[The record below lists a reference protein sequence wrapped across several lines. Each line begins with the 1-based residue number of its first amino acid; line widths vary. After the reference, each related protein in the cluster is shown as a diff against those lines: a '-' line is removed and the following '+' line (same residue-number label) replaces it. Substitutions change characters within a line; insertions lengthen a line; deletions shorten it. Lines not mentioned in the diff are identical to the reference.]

1 MRRDASRLSAALV
14 LVAAPLALSACA
26 SQGAN
31 DELRAQ
37 NQQLQ
42 TENQQLHQQLAY
54 STAHVGRLQNA
65 IKYTVNSDLLFPSG
79 SWKMSPQGQSVIRK
93 MASKLA
99 PTQQQKL
106 YVYGYTD
113 NTPIGPALQR
123 RGITSNQQLSEKR
136 ADTVM
141 NYLISQGVKSDL
153 VSARGYGD
161 ANPVAPNTT
170 ANGRAQN
177 RRVVLTLTPE

>member
-1 MRRDASRLSAALV
+1 MRRDASRLSAAL
-14 LVAAPLALSACA
+14 LLITAPLALSACV
-26 SQGAN
+26 SQGAYN
-31 DELRAQ
+31 NLQAQ

-42 TENQQLHQQLAY
+42 TQNQQLQQQLTE
-54 STAHVGRLQNA
+54 STAHAGRLQAA

-79 SWKMSPQGQSVIRK
+79 SWKMSPQGQRIISK

-113 NTPIGPALQR
+113 NKPIGPTLARQ
-123 RGITSNQQLSEKR
+123 GITSNQLLSEKR

-141 NYLISQGVKSDL
+141 NYLISQGVKPDL
-153 VSARGYGD
+153 VAARGYGD
-161 ANPVAPNTT
+161 ANPIAPNTT
-170 ANGRAQN
+170 AHGRAQN